1 MWNKKNEK
9 QKKSVKMYYYCHLFT
24 RKIIYILEDLKTK
37 WVLTSSSSVLVCSS
51 ATARANL

>member
-1 MWNKKNEK
+1 MEQKNEK